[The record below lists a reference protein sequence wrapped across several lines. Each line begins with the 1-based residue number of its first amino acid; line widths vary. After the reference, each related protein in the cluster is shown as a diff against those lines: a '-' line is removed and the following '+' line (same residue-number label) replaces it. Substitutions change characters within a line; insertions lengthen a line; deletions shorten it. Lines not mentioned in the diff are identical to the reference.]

1 MDDSLYAGF
10 KLFGKGIKQMEEM
23 EKIENNFKIVLSI
36 DEKIKCLEELV
47 VRLKKILYVYD
58 RSLEPDSK
66 YNYRIYCGGVAMYIS
81 SSNYLFN
88 GELVSVVVNMTS
100 ILNNKLEKTQIKK
113 LVFDSV
119 NYVEFLLSSYKDK
132 KSLIRSELW
141 L

>member
-10 KLFGKGIKQMEEM
+10 KLFGKGIKRMEEM
-23 EKIENNFKIVLSI
+23 EKIENNFKIILSL

-132 KSLIRSELW
+132 KESDKE
-141 L
+141 

>member
-1 MDDSLYAGF
+1 MDDSLYAGL

-23 EKIENNFKIVLSI
+23 EKIENNFKIVLSL

-132 KSLIRSELW
+132 KESDKE
-141 L
+141 

>member
-10 KLFGKGIKQMEEM
+10 KLFGKGIKRMEEM

-36 DEKIKCLEELV
+36 DEKIKSLEELV

-132 KSLIRSELW
+132 KESDKE
-141 L
+141 

>member
-10 KLFGKGIKQMEEM
+10 KLFGKGIKRMEEM
-23 EKIENNFKIVLSI
+23 EKIENNFKIVLSL
-36 DEKIKCLEELV
+36 DEKIKCLEELI

-132 KSLIRSELW
+132 KEADKE
-141 L
+141 

>member
-119 NYVEFLLSSYKDK
+119 NYVVFLLSSYKDK
-132 KSLIRSELW
+132 KRV
-141 L
+141 

>member
-23 EKIENNFKIVLSI
+23 EKIENNFKIVLSV

-132 KSLIRSELW
+132 KESDKE
-141 L
+141 

>member
-1 MDDSLYAGF
+1 MDDSLYAGV

-132 KSLIRSELW
+132 KESDKE
-141 L
+141 

>member
-10 KLFGKGIKQMEEM
+10 KLFGNGIKQMEEM

-132 KSLIRSELW
+132 KESDKE
-141 L
+141 

>member
-119 NYVEFLLSSYKDK
+119 NYIEFLLSSYKDK
-132 KSLIRSELW
+132 KESDKE
-141 L
+141 

>member
-10 KLFGKGIKQMEEM
+10 KLFGKGIKRMEEM
-23 EKIENNFKIVLSI
+23 EKIENNFKIVLSL

-132 KSLIRSELW
+132 KESNKE
-141 L
+141 

>member
-10 KLFGKGIKQMEEM
+10 KLSWKGIKRMEEM
-23 EKIENNFKIVLSI
+23 EKIENNFKIVLSL
-36 DEKIKCLEELV
+36 DEKIKCLEELI

-132 KSLIRSELW
+132 KESDKE
-141 L
+141 

>member
-132 KSLIRSELW
+132 KESDKE
-141 L
+141 

>member
-23 EKIENNFKIVLSI
+23 EKVENNFKIVLSI

-132 KSLIRSELW
+132 KESDKE
-141 L
+141 

>member
-10 KLFGKGIKQMEEM
+10 KLFGKGIKQMEEK
-23 EKIENNFKIVLSI
+23 EKIENNFKIVLSL

-66 YNYRIYCGGVAMYIS
+66 YNYRIYCGGVAMYNS
-81 SSNYLFN
+81 SSNYLCN

-100 ILNNKLEKTQIKK
+100 ILDNKLEKTKIKK

-132 KSLIRSELW
+132 KESDKE
-141 L
+141 

>member
-10 KLFGKGIKQMEEM
+10 KLFGKGIKRMEEM

-36 DEKIKCLEELV
+36 NEKIKCLEELV

-100 ILNNKLEKTQIKK
+100 ILNNKLKKTQIKK

-132 KSLIRSELW
+132 KESDKE
-141 L
+141 

>member
-23 EKIENNFKIVLSI
+23 EKIENNFKIVLSL

-58 RSLEPDSK
+58 RSSEPDSK

-132 KSLIRSELW
+132 KESDKE
-141 L
+141 

>member
-1 MDDSLYAGF
+1 MDDSFYAGF
-10 KLFGKGIKQMEEM
+10 KLFGKGIKRMEEM
-23 EKIENNFKIVLSI
+23 EKIENNFKIVLSL

-132 KSLIRSELW
+132 KESDKE
-141 L
+141 

>member
-10 KLFGKGIKQMEEM
+10 KLFGKGIKRMEEM
-23 EKIENNFKIVLSI
+23 EKIENNFKIVLSL

-88 GELVSVVVNMTS
+88 GELVSIVVNMTS
-100 ILNNKLEKTQIKK
+100 ILNNKLENTQIKK

-119 NYVEFLLSSYKDK
+119 NYAEFLLSSYKDK
-132 KSLIRSELW
+132 KESDKE
-141 L
+141 

>member
-132 KSLIRSELW
+132 QESDKE
-141 L
+141 

>member
-1 MDDSLYAGF
+1 MDDSLYAGV
-10 KLFGKGIKQMEEM
+10 KLFGKGIKRMEEM

-132 KSLIRSELW
+132 KESDKE
-141 L
+141 

>member
-1 MDDSLYAGF
+1 MDDSLYAGL
-10 KLFGKGIKQMEEM
+10 KLFGKGIKRMEEM
-23 EKIENNFKIVLSI
+23 EKIENNFKIVLSL
-36 DEKIKCLEELV
+36 DEKIKCLEELI

-132 KSLIRSELW
+132 KESDKE
-141 L
+141 

>member
-23 EKIENNFKIVLSI
+23 EKIENNFKIVLSL

-66 YNYRIYCGGVAMYIS
+66 YNYRIYCGGVGMYIS

-132 KSLIRSELW
+132 KESDKE
-141 L
+141 

>member
-10 KLFGKGIKQMEEM
+10 KLFGKGIKRMEEM

-66 YNYRIYCGGVAMYIS
+66 YNYRIYCGDVAMYIS

-132 KSLIRSELW
+132 KESDKE
-141 L
+141 

>member
-10 KLFGKGIKQMEEM
+10 KLFGKGIKRMEEM
-23 EKIENNFKIVLSI
+23 EKIENNFKIVLSL
-36 DEKIKCLEELV
+36 DEKIKCLEELI

-132 KSLIRSELW
+132 KESDKE
-141 L
+141 

>member
-10 KLFGKGIKQMEEM
+10 NLFGKGIKRMEEM

-132 KSLIRSELW
+132 KESDKE
-141 L
+141 

>member
-10 KLFGKGIKQMEEM
+10 KLFGKGIKQMEEK

-132 KSLIRSELW
+132 KESDKE
-141 L
+141 

>member
-1 MDDSLYAGF
+1 MDDSLYAER
-10 KLFGKGIKQMEEM
+10 KLFGKGIKRMEEM

-119 NYVEFLLSSYKDK
+119 NYAEFLLSSYKDK
-132 KSLIRSELW
+132 KESDKE
-141 L
+141 

>member
-10 KLFGKGIKQMEEM
+10 KLFGKGIKQMEEK
-23 EKIENNFKIVLSI
+23 EKIENNFKIVLSL

-132 KSLIRSELW
+132 KESDKE
-141 L
+141 

>member
-10 KLFGKGIKQMEEM
+10 KLFGKGIKQMEAM
-23 EKIENNFKIVLSI
+23 EKIENNFKIVLSL

-132 KSLIRSELW
+132 KESDKE
-141 L
+141 

>member
-10 KLFGKGIKQMEEM
+10 KLFGKGIKRMEEM
-23 EKIENNFKIVLSI
+23 EKIENNFKIVLSL

-132 KSLIRSELW
+132 KESDKE
-141 L
+141 

>member
-1 MDDSLYAGF
+1 MDDSLYAGL
-10 KLFGKGIKQMEEM
+10 KLFGKGIKRMEEM
-23 EKIENNFKIVLSI
+23 EKIENNLKIVLSI

-132 KSLIRSELW
+132 KESDKE
-141 L
+141 

>member
-23 EKIENNFKIVLSI
+23 EKIENNFKIVLSL

-132 KSLIRSELW
+132 QESDKE
-141 L
+141 

>member
-23 EKIENNFKIVLSI
+23 EKIENNLKIVLSI

-132 KSLIRSELW
+132 KESDKE
-141 L
+141 

>member
-10 KLFGKGIKQMEEM
+10 KLFGKGIKRMEEM

-119 NYVEFLLSSYKDK
+119 NYVDFLLSSYKDK
-132 KSLIRSELW
+132 KESDKE
-141 L
+141 

>member
-1 MDDSLYAGF
+1 MDDSLYAER
-10 KLFGKGIKQMEEM
+10 KLFGKGIKRMEEM
-23 EKIENNFKIVLSI
+23 EKIENNFKIVLSL

-47 VRLKKILYVYD
+47 IRLKKILYVYD

-100 ILNNKLEKTQIKK
+100 ILNNKLEKAQIKK

-132 KSLIRSELW
+132 KESDKE
-141 L
+141 

>member
-23 EKIENNFKIVLSI
+23 EKIENNFKIVLSL

-100 ILNNKLEKTQIKK
+100 ILNNKLEKTIILKIYRIRETKIGHIDIMWLELKK
-113 LVFDSV
+113 
-119 NYVEFLLSSYKDK
+119 K
-132 KSLIRSELW
+132 
-141 L
+141 

>member
-23 EKIENNFKIVLSI
+23 EKIENNFKIVLSL

-132 KSLIRSELW
+132 KRV
-141 L
+141 

>member
-1 MDDSLYAGF
+1 
-10 KLFGKGIKQMEEM
+10 MEEM
-23 EKIENNFKIVLSI
+23 EKIENNFKIVLSV

-132 KSLIRSELW
+132 KESDKE
-141 L
+141 